1 MADDFSAAPSMGA
14 SEPAPASVDTGA
26 ASPASDAPK
35 SESKP
40 LSGREAAQRAINE
53 VMSKAPG
60 ETDRAAAVLKEG
72 VGADDKLDANH
83 KDAVDQVT
91 AAEKAANEASE
102 RAKRSWETRR
112 ANMEK
117 AKAEERTAE
126 QISEAVKAA
135 VPPPEAKV
143 AEPTPAQVE
152 TKHPEAP
159 KWMTKQSAAE
169 WQKLPEVV
177 REEVVKRSEAF
188 DKGIQQYK
196 EGAERWSELGEFA
209 QMSEQYYKQPLKE
222 TLKQYAKWDRDLTD
236 PNPETSL
243 ASLEQIVAKMQYK
256 AEDGNTYNWDLPQ
269 LAQFILDQNERGV
282 SSFQNPQA
290 DLQRKLDDA
299 LSRID
304 KFERG
309 LTERETQRTQ
319 QERERSTRTIESQI
333 ETFAKANTR
342 FDELFPDMEMILSS
356 PKFQKSGDPVA
367 DLKSAYE
374 KAERL
379 NPAPSLSP
387 PAPALPAQDT
397 AAQTRRGTASIT
409 GAPSGS
415 TPAGKRVVASS
426 PREAARMALS
436 KMGMGS
442 GA

>member
-1 MADDFSAAPSMGA
+1 MADDLSAAPSMGA

-40 LSGREAAQRAINE
+40 LSGREAAQRAISE

-72 VGADDKLDANH
+72 VGADEKLDASH
-83 KDAVDQVT
+83 TEAVDQAK
-91 AAEKAANEASE
+91 AAEKAASEASE
-102 RAKRSWETRR
+102 RVRKGWETRR
-112 ANMEK
+112 ANMEQ

-196 EGAERWSELGEFA
+196 EGAERWTDLAEYA
-209 QMSEQYYKQPLKE
+209 QMSEQYYKQPLKD
-222 TLKQYAKWDRDLTD
+222 TLKNYAQLDRDLS
-236 PNPETSL
+236 NPETAL
-243 ASLEQIVAKMQYK
+243 GALEKIVSGMKYQ

-290 DLQRKLDDA
+290 DLQRKLDEA

-304 KFERG
+304 KFEQG
-309 LTERETQRTQ
+309 MSERETQRM
-319 QERERSTRTIESQI
+319 QEQRERSTKTIESQI
-333 ETFAKANTR
+333 ETFAKANPR

>member
-1 MADDFSAAPSMGA
+1 
-14 SEPAPASVDTGA
+14 
-26 ASPASDAPK
+26 
-35 SESKP
+35 
-40 LSGREAAQRAINE
+40 
-53 VMSKAPG
+53 
-60 ETDRAAAVLKEG
+60 
-72 VGADDKLDANH
+72 
-83 KDAVDQVT
+83 
-91 AAEKAANEASE
+91 
-102 RAKRSWETRR
+102 
-112 ANMEK
+112 
-117 AKAEERTAE
+117 
-126 QISEAVKAA
+126 
-135 VPPPEAKV
+135 
-143 AEPTPAQVE
+143 
-152 TKHPEAP
+152 
-159 KWMTKQSAAE
+159 
-169 WQKLPEVV
+169 
-177 REEVVKRSEAF
+177 
-188 DKGIQQYK
+188 
-196 EGAERWSELGEFA
+196 
-209 QMSEQYYKQPLKE
+209 MSEQYYKQPLKE

>member
-1 MADDFSAAPSMGA
+1 MADDLSAAPSMGA
-14 SEPAPASVDTGA
+14 SEPAPASVDTGSA
-26 ASPASDAPK
+26 PSSASDAPK

-40 LSGREAAQRAINE
+40 LSGREAAQRAISE

-72 VGADDKLDANH
+72 VGADDKLDASH
-83 KDAVDQVT
+83 TEAVDKAVN
-91 AAEKAANEASE
+91 AEKAASEASE
-102 RAKRSWETRR
+102 RVKKGWETRR
-112 ANMEK
+112 ANMEQ

-135 VPPPEAKV
+135 VPPPAEKA

-196 EGAERWSELGEFA
+196 EGAERWTDLAEYA
-209 QMSEQYYKQPLKE
+209 QMSEQYYKQPLKD
-222 TLKQYAKWDRDLTD
+222 TLKNYAQLDRDLS
-236 PNPETSL
+236 NPETAL
-243 ASLEQIVAKMQYK
+243 GALEKIVSGMKYQ

-290 DLQRKLDDA
+290 DLQRKLDEA

-304 KFERG
+304 KFEQG
-309 LTERETQRTQ
+309 MSERETQRM
-319 QERERSTRTIESQI
+319 QEQRERSTKTIESQI
-333 ETFAKANTR
+333 ETFAKANPR